1 MIKILLVE
9 DDKIIVASLS
19 EYLNSEGYL
28 VRSVSGQTAAMKLLA
43 EEKADLVL
51 LDVSLAEGN
60 GFAACRAIKAEFDIP
75 VIFLTASGD
84 EFSTV
89 TGFDLGADDYIPK
102 PFRPRELISRIRN
115 VLRLTGSMGK
125 TVKLGD
131 VVVDTE
137 KGTAVKNSRD
147 LFLSALEYGAVYDAA
162 YKDYEDIRDSDR
174 VSSAAYAQVLGYA
187 KIDSANERKPYLYV
201 LGGDVASG
209 YYKTMPVHLI
219 LGTLPKDSTE
229 IILPEHLTSNGKVN
243 YKLGDTVTLD
253 VGDRTLD
260 GRRLGQDTPVYTY
273 DSETQVEIM
282 SGERLENTEPRT
294 YTVVGIYERP
304 TFEDYS
310 APGYTALTAAD
321 TKSAD
326 QSLIHCYFKMHKPA
340 GVYDFMKE
348 MGYTQEH
355 RYAYNTKVLLYS
367 GTAPFDSFL
376 TAFYSLAAIIIALI
390 VFGSVSLIYNAFS
403 ISVSERTRQFGLLSS
418 VGATRKQLRRMVL
431 FEALAV
437 SIVGIPLGILV
448 GIGGIGITL
457 LLIGDKFFSIVRVD
471 IPMRLCVSWQAV
483 VIAAVIALVTV
494 LISAWIPSK
503 RATGVSAVEA
513 IRQSMDIKVSGRPV
527 RTSKLAYKLFGLPG
541 VLAGKH
547 YKRNR
552 KKYRTTVVSLFMS
565 IVLFV
570 SAAAFTD
577 YMMESAEG
585 GLASDQ
591 FDLIYAAES
600 DASAAMTPD
609 ELLELLFS
617 EPNVTGGTYTKKQ
630 FLQGDISREYVTAM
644 YADRFADFGME
655 REDAAPKD
663 FSISGYLYFVADAE
677 FNRLLEKYNL
687 KEADYYDRDKPLGI
701 ALDRN
706 IELDR
711 RLEKYVTL
719 DSLQGDGCVIEGL
732 YYVEI
737 DGYYRKDSRIDEN
750 GNKVVLYQN
759 RDNENDIIELPYEE
773 SFAKYTLRSEKT
785 IEEAPFFVSRST
797 PVAINM
803 IYPYSML
810 ESVVPEAAL
819 NQFRNT
825 EYFLTSSDHAAS
837 FENLATMLT
846 ENGLSSRQLFDYA
859 ANAETNRNVV
869 TIIRV
874 FAYGFIVLISLIAA
888 ANVFNTISTNISLRR
903 REFAMLKSVGM
914 TQKGFRRMMNYECLL
929 YGSKALLLGLPVSC
943 GITYLIYRAVTT
955 AYETSFHLPWAA
967 IGIAVLSVF
976 LVVFATMMY
985 SMSKV
990 KKDNPIDALK
1000 NENL

>member
-1 MIKILLVE
+1 MNVFNKVTLESLKKNRTRTIVT
-9 DDKIIVASLS
+9 IIGIMLS
-19 EYLNSEGYL
+19 
-28 VRSVSGQTAAMKLLA
+28 AAMICA
-43 EEKADLVL
+43 STTLV
-51 LDVSLAEGN
+51 S
-60 GFAACRAIKAEFDIP
+60 
-75 VIFLTASGD
+75 SM
-84 EFSTV
+84 
-89 TGFDLGADDYIPK
+89 
-102 PFRPRELISRIRN
+102 RN
-115 VLRLTGSMGK
+115 FVLRCAIHID
-125 TVKLGD
+125 GD
-131 VVVDTE
+131 W
-137 KGTAVKNSRD
+137 
-147 LFLSALEYGAVYDAA
+147 YGAVYDAA

-209 YYKTMPVHLI
+209 YFKTMPVHLI

-273 DSETQVEIM
+273 DSETQVDVM
-282 SGERLENTEPRT
+282 SGERLKNTEPRT

-326 QSLIHCYFKMHKPA
+326 QAPIHCYFKLHKPA

-348 MGYTQEH
+348 MGYTQEY

-418 VGATRKQLRRMVL
+418 VGATRKQLLRMVL

-457 LLIGDKFFSIVRVD
+457 LLIGDKFFSIVRVA

-503 RATGVSAVEA
+503 RATRVSAVEA

-609 ELLELLFS
+609 ALLELLFS

-644 YADRFADFGME
+644 FADRFSSFGTE
-655 REDAAPKD
+655 SEDAAPKELG
-663 FSISGYLYFVADAE
+663 ISGYLYFVADAE

-719 DSLQGDGCVIEGL
+719 DTLQGDGCVIEGL

-737 DGYYRKDSRIDEN
+737 DGYYRKDNRIDEN

-810 ESVVPEAAL
+810 ESVIPEAAL

-825 EYFLTSSDHAAS
+825 EYFLTSSNHTAS
-837 FENLATMLT
+837 FENLAPVLT

-874 FAYGFIVLISLIAA
+874 FAYGFIVLISLIAV

-914 TQKGFRRMMNYECLL
+914 TQKGFRRMMNCECLL

>member
-1 MIKILLVE
+1 MNVFNKVTLESLKKNRTRTIVT
-9 DDKIIVASLS
+9 IIGIMLS
-19 EYLNSEGYL
+19 
-28 VRSVSGQTAAMKLLA
+28 AAMICA
-43 EEKADLVL
+43 STTFVSSMQNFVL
-51 LDVSLAEGN
+51 RCEIYS
-60 GFAACRAIKAEFDIP
+60 
-75 VIFLTASGD
+75 SGD
-84 EFSTV
+84 WH
-89 TGFDLGADDYIPK
+89 
-102 PFRPRELISRIRN
+102 
-115 VLRLTGSMGK
+115 
-125 TVKLGD
+125 
-131 VVVDTE
+131 
-137 KGTAVKNSRD
+137 
-147 LFLSALEYGAVYDAA
+147 GAVYDAA

-209 YYKTMPVHLI
+209 YFKTMPVHLI

-273 DSETQVEIM
+273 DSETQVDVM
-282 SGERLENTEPRT
+282 SGERLKNTEPRT

-326 QSLIHCYFKMHKPA
+326 QAPIHCYFKLHKPA

-348 MGYTQEH
+348 MGYTQEY

-503 RATGVSAVEA
+503 RATRVSAVEA

-600 DASAAMTPD
+600 DASSAMTPD
-609 ELLELLFS
+609 ELLDLLFS
-617 EPNVTGGTYTKKQ
+617 DQNVTGGTYTKKQ

-644 YADRFADFGME
+644 YAGRFADFGME
-655 REDAAPKD
+655 REDAAPKEL
-663 FSISGYLYFVADAE
+663 SISGYLYFVADAE

-719 DSLQGDGCVIEGL
+719 DTLKGDGCVIEGL

-825 EYFLTSSDHAAS
+825 EYFLTSSNHAAS
-837 FENLATMLT
+837 FENLATVLT

-985 SMSKV
+985 AMSKV

>member
-1 MIKILLVE
+1 MNVFSKVTLESLKKNRTRTVVT
-9 DDKIIVASLS
+9 IIGIMLS
-19 EYLNSEGYL
+19 
-28 VRSVSGQTAAMKLLA
+28 AAMICA
-43 EEKADLVL
+43 STTFVSSMQNFVL
-51 LDVSLAEGN
+51 RCEIYS
-60 GFAACRAIKAEFDIP
+60 
-75 VIFLTASGD
+75 SGD
-84 EFSTV
+84 WH
-89 TGFDLGADDYIPK
+89 
-102 PFRPRELISRIRN
+102 
-115 VLRLTGSMGK
+115 
-125 TVKLGD
+125 
-131 VVVDTE
+131 
-137 KGTAVKNSRD
+137 
-147 LFLSALEYGAVYDAA
+147 GAVYDAA
-162 YKDYEDIRDSDR
+162 YKDYEDIRDSGK
-174 VSSAAYAQVLGYA
+174 VSSAVYAQVLGYA

-201 LGGDVASG
+201 LGGDAASG
-209 YYKTMPVHLI
+209 YFETMPVHLL

-243 YKLGDTVTLD
+243 YTLGDTVTLE

-260 GRRLGQDTPVYTY
+260 GKRLGQGTPVYTY
-273 DSETQVEIM
+273 DSETHTEVM

-326 QSLIHCYFKMHKPA
+326 QAPIHCYFKLHKPA

-348 MGYTQEH
+348 MGYTQEY

-471 IPMRLCVSWQAV
+471 IPMRLCVLWQAV

-503 RATGVSAVEA
+503 RATRVSAVEA

-600 DASAAMTPD
+600 DATAAMTPD
-609 ELLELLFS
+609 ALLELFFS
-617 EPNVTGGTYTKKQ
+617 EQNVTGGTYTKKQ

-644 YADRFADFGME
+644 FADRFADFGME
-655 REDAAPKD
+655 REDAAPKELG
-663 FSISGYLYFVADAE
+663 ISGYLYFVADAE

-687 KEADYYDRDKPLGI
+687 KEADYYDRDNPLGI

-706 IELDR
+706 IGFDR
-711 RLEKYVTL
+711 RLEKYVTMDTL
-719 DSLQGDGCVIEGL
+719 KGDGCVIEGL

-759 RDNENDIIELPYEE
+759 RDNESDIIERPYEE

-810 ESVVPEAAL
+810 ESVAPEAAL

-837 FENLATMLT
+837 FENLATVLT

-859 ANAETNRNVV
+859 ANAETNRNVI

-914 TQKGFRRMMNYECLL
+914 PQKGFRRMMNYECLL

-985 SMSKV
+985 AMRKV

>member
-1 MIKILLVE
+1 MNVFNKVTLESLKKNRTRTVVT
-9 DDKIIVASLS
+9 IIGIMLS
-19 EYLNSEGYL
+19 
-28 VRSVSGQTAAMKLLA
+28 AAMICA
-43 EEKADLVL
+43 STTFVSSMQNFVL
-51 LDVSLAEGN
+51 RCEIYS
-60 GFAACRAIKAEFDIP
+60 
-75 VIFLTASGD
+75 SGD
-84 EFSTV
+84 WH
-89 TGFDLGADDYIPK
+89 
-102 PFRPRELISRIRN
+102 
-115 VLRLTGSMGK
+115 
-125 TVKLGD
+125 
-131 VVVDTE
+131 
-137 KGTAVKNSRD
+137 
-147 LFLSALEYGAVYDAA
+147 GAVYDAA
-162 YKDYEDIRDSDR
+162 YKDYEDIRDSGK

-187 KIDSANERKPYLYV
+187 KIGSANEYKPYLYV
-201 LGGDVASG
+201 LGGDAASG
-209 YYKTMPVHLI
+209 YFETMPVHLL

-243 YKLGDTVTLD
+243 YTLGDTVTLE

-260 GRRLGQDTPVYTY
+260 GKRLGQDTPVYTY
-273 DSETQVEIM
+273 DSETHTEVM

-304 TFEDYS
+304 AFEDYA

-321 TKSAD
+321 PRSAD
-326 QSLIHCYFKMHKPA
+326 QSPIHCYFKLHKPA

-348 MGYTQEH
+348 MGYTQEY

-367 GTAPFDSFL
+367 GTARFDSFL

-403 ISVSERTRQFGLLSS
+403 ISVSERTKQFGLLSS

-437 SIVGIPLGILV
+437 SAVGIPLGILV

-457 LLIGDKFFSIVRVD
+457 LLIGDKFSSIVRAD

-503 RATGVSAVEA
+503 RATRVSAVEA

-600 DASAAMTPD
+600 DASSAMTPD
-609 ELLELLFS
+609 ALLELLFS
-617 EPNVTGGTYTKKQ
+617 EQNVTGGTYTKKQ

-655 REDAAPKD
+655 REDAAPKNL
-663 FSISGYLYFVADAE
+663 SISGYLYFVADAE

-687 KEADYYDRDKPLGI
+687 KEADYYDREKPLGL

-719 DSLQGDGCVIEGL
+719 DTLKGDGCVIEGL

-737 DGYYRKDSRIDEN
+737 DGYYRIDSRIDEN

-810 ESVVPEAAL
+810 ESVVPDAAL

-825 EYFLTSSDHAAS
+825 EYFLTSSNHTAS
-837 FENLATMLT
+837 FENLAPVLT

-859 ANAETNRNVV
+859 ANAETNRNVI

>member
-1 MIKILLVE
+1 MNVFSKVTLESLKKNRTRTVVT
-9 DDKIIVASLS
+9 IIGIMLS
-19 EYLNSEGYL
+19 
-28 VRSVSGQTAAMKLLA
+28 AAMICA
-43 EEKADLVL
+43 STTFVSSMQNFVL
-51 LDVSLAEGN
+51 RCEIYS
-60 GFAACRAIKAEFDIP
+60 
-75 VIFLTASGD
+75 SGD
-84 EFSTV
+84 WH
-89 TGFDLGADDYIPK
+89 
-102 PFRPRELISRIRN
+102 
-115 VLRLTGSMGK
+115 
-125 TVKLGD
+125 
-131 VVVDTE
+131 
-137 KGTAVKNSRD
+137 
-147 LFLSALEYGAVYDAA
+147 GAVYDAA

-187 KIDSANERKPYLYV
+187 KIDSANERKPYLYI
-201 LGGDVASG
+201 LGGDAASG
-209 YYKTMPVHLI
+209 YFETMPVHLL
-219 LGTLPKDSTE
+219 LGTLPKDPTE

-243 YKLGDTVTLD
+243 YTLGDTVTLD

-260 GRRLGQDTPVYTY
+260 GRRLGQNTPVYTY
-273 DSETQVEIM
+273 DSETQTEVM

-304 TFEDYS
+304 AFEDYA

-321 TKSAD
+321 PKSAD
-326 QSLIHCYFKMHKPA
+326 QSPIHCYFKLHKPA

-348 MGYTQEH
+348 MGYMQEYG
-355 RYAYNTKVLLYS
+355 YAYNTKVLLYS
-367 GTAPFDSFL
+367 GAARFDSFL

-418 VGATRKQLRRMVL
+418 VGATKKQLRRMVL

-437 SIVGIPLGILV
+437 SAVGIPLGILV

-457 LLIGDKFFSIVRVD
+457 LLIGDKFSSIVRAD
-471 IPMRLCVSWQAV
+471 TPMRICVSWQAV
-483 VIAAVIALVTV
+483 VIAAAIALITV
-494 LISAWIPSK
+494 LISAWIPSM

-541 VLAGKH
+541 ILAGKH

-609 ELLELLFS
+609 ALLELLFS
-617 EPNVTGGTYTKKQ
+617 DQNVTGGTYTKKQ

-663 FSISGYLYFVADAE
+663 LSISGYLYFVADAE
-677 FNRLLEKYNL
+677 FNKLLEKYNL
-687 KEADYYDRDKPLGI
+687 KEADYYDRDKPLGL

-719 DSLQGDGCVIEGL
+719 DTLKGDGCVIEGL

-825 EYFLTSSDHAAS
+825 EYFLTSSDHTAS
-837 FENLATMLT
+837 FENLATVLT

-929 YGSKALLLGLPVSC
+929 HGSKALLLGLPVSC

-967 IGIAVLSVF
+967 VGIAVMSVF

-985 SMSKV
+985 SMRKV

>member
-1 MIKILLVE
+1 MNIFNRITL
-9 DDKIIVASLS
+9 ASLKK
-19 EYLNSEGYL
+19 NRT
-28 VRSVSGQTAAMKLLA
+28 RSIVTIIGIMLSAAMICA
-43 EEKADLVL
+43 SATFVSSMQNFVL
-51 LDVSLAEGN
+51 RYEIHN
-60 GFAACRAIKAEFDIP
+60 
-75 VIFLTASGD
+75 SGD
-84 EFSTV
+84 W
-89 TGFDLGADDYIPK
+89 
-102 PFRPRELISRIRN
+102 
-115 VLRLTGSMGK
+115 
-125 TVKLGD
+125 
-131 VVVDTE
+131 
-137 KGTAVKNSRD
+137 
-147 LFLSALEYGAVYDAA
+147 YGAVYDAA
-162 YKDYEDIRDSDR
+162 YKDYENIRDSGR
-174 VSSAAYAQVLGYA
+174 VSSASYAQVLGYA

-201 LGGDVASG
+201 LGGDAASG
-209 YYKTMPVHLI
+209 YFETMPVHLL
-219 LGTLPKDSTE
+219 LGTLPKDPTE

-243 YKLGDTVTLD
+243 YTLGDTVTLD

-260 GRRLGQDTPVYTY
+260 GKRLGQDTPVYTY
-273 DSETQVEIM
+273 DSKTHTEVM
-282 SGERLENTEPRT
+282 SSERLENTEPRT

-304 TFEDYS
+304 AFEDYA

-321 TKSAD
+321 TKSAE
-326 QSLIHCYFKMHKPA
+326 QSPIHCYFKLHKPA

-348 MGYTQEH
+348 MGYTQEY

-403 ISVSERTRQFGLLSS
+403 ISVSERTKQFGLLTS
-418 VGATRKQLRRMVL
+418 VGATAKQLRKMVL

-437 SIVGIPLGILV
+437 SAVGIPLGILV

-457 LLIGDKFFSIVRVD
+457 LLIGDKFSSIIRAD

-494 LISAWIPSK
+494 LVSAWIPSK
-503 RATGVSAVEA
+503 RATRVSAVEA
-513 IRQSMDIKVSGRPV
+513 IRQHMDIKSDGKSGKTPE
-527 RTSKLAYKLFGLPG
+527 LAYKLFGLPG
-541 VLAGKH
+541 VIAGKY
-547 YKRNR
+547 YKRSR
-552 KKYRTTVVSLFMS
+552 KKYRATVVSLFMS

-577 YMMESAEG
+577 YLTESAAG
-585 GLASDQ
+585 GLAVDS
-591 FDLIYAAES
+591 FDLVYGTDTDGS
-600 DASAAMTPD
+600 DAMTPD
-609 ELLELLFS
+609 ALLELLFS
-617 EPNVTGGTYTKKQ
+617 EQNVTGGTYTKKQ
-630 FLQGDISREYVTAM
+630 FFQGDISREYVTAM
-644 YADRFADFGME
+644 YADRFADFGAE
-655 REDAAPKD
+655 REDRAPKGLG
-663 FSISGYLYFVADAE
+663 ISGYLYFVADAE
-677 FNRLLEKYNL
+677 FNRLLEKYDL

-701 ALDRN
+701 ALDN
-706 IELDR
+706 NMEFDR
-711 RLEKYVTL
+711 LLEKYVTL
-719 DSLQGDGCVIEGL
+719 DTLRGDRCVIEGL

-759 RDNENDIIELPYEE
+759 RDNKNDIIELPYEE

-810 ESVVPEAAL
+810 ERVVPEAAL

-825 EYFLTSSDHAAS
+825 EYFLTSSNHTAS
-837 FENLATMLT
+837 FENLATVLT

-869 TIIRV
+869 TIVRV

-888 ANVFNTISTNISLRR
+888 ANVFNTISTNIGLRR

-914 TQKGFRRMMNYECLL
+914 TQKGIHRMMHCECLL
-929 YGSKALLLGLPVSC
+929 YGSKSLLLGLPVSC
-943 GITYLIYRAVTT
+943 GITYLIYRAVGKVYQTD
-955 AYETSFHLPWAA
+955 FRLPWTA
-967 IGIAVLSVF
+967 IGIAALSVF

-985 SMSKV
+985 AMQKV
-990 KKDNPIDALK
+990 KTDNPIDALK

>member
-1 MIKILLVE
+1 MNVFNKVTLESLKKNRTRTIVT
-9 DDKIIVASLS
+9 IIGIMLS
-19 EYLNSEGYL
+19 
-28 VRSVSGQTAAMKLLA
+28 AAMICA
-43 EEKADLVL
+43 STTLV
-51 LDVSLAEGN
+51 SSMQN
-60 GFAACRAIKAEFDIP
+60 F
-75 VIFLTASGD
+75 
-84 EFSTV
+84 
-89 TGFDLGADDYIPK
+89 
-102 PFRPRELISRIRN
+102 
-115 VLRLTGSMGK
+115 VLRCAIHID
-125 TVKLGD
+125 GD
-131 VVVDTE
+131 W
-137 KGTAVKNSRD
+137 
-147 LFLSALEYGAVYDAA
+147 YGAVYDAA

-209 YYKTMPVHLI
+209 YFKTMPVHLI

-326 QSLIHCYFKMHKPA
+326 QSLIHCYFKLHKPA

-348 MGYTQEH
+348 MGYTQEY

-503 RATGVSAVEA
+503 RATRISAVEA

-570 SAAAFTD
+570 SATAFTD
-577 YMMESAEG
+577 YMTESAEG

-600 DASAAMTPD
+600 DASSAMRPD
-609 ELLELLFS
+609 ALLELLFS
-617 EPNVTGGTYTKKQ
+617 EQNVTGGTYTKKQ

-644 YADRFADFGME
+644 FADRFADFGME
-655 REDAAPKD
+655 SEDRAPKD

-719 DSLQGDGCVIEGL
+719 DTLKGDGCVIEGL

-825 EYFLTSSDHAAS
+825 EYFLTSSNHTAS
-837 FENLATMLT
+837 FENLAPVLT

-859 ANAETNRNVV
+859 ANAETDRNVV

-985 SMSKV
+985 AMRKV

>member
-1 MIKILLVE
+1 M
-9 DDKIIVASLS
+9 
-19 EYLNSEGYL
+19 
-28 VRSVSGQTAAMKLLA
+28 
-43 EEKADLVL
+43 
-51 LDVSLAEGN
+51 
-60 GFAACRAIKAEFDIP
+60 
-75 VIFLTASGD
+75 
-84 EFSTV
+84 
-89 TGFDLGADDYIPK
+89 
-102 PFRPRELISRIRN
+102 
-115 VLRLTGSMGK
+115 
-125 TVKLGD
+125 
-131 VVVDTE
+131 
-137 KGTAVKNSRD
+137 
-147 LFLSALEYGAVYDAA
+147 
-162 YKDYEDIRDSDR
+162 
-174 VSSAAYAQVLGYA
+174 
-187 KIDSANERKPYLYV
+187 
-201 LGGDVASG
+201 
-209 YYKTMPVHLI
+209 
-219 LGTLPKDSTE
+219 
-229 IILPEHLTSNGKVN
+229 N

-321 TKSAD
+321 PKSAD
-326 QSLIHCYFKMHKPA
+326 QSSIHCYFKLHKPA

-348 MGYTQEH
+348 MGYTQEY

-418 VGATRKQLRRMVL
+418 VGATKKQLRKMVL

-437 SIVGIPLGILV
+437 SAVGIPLGILV

-552 KKYRTTVVSLFMS
+552 KKYRPTVVSLFMS

-600 DASAAMTPD
+600 DASSAMTPD
-609 ELLELLFS
+609 ALLELLFS
-617 EPNVTGGTYTKKQ
+617 EQNVTGGTYTKKQ

-644 YADRFADFGME
+644 FADRFSNFGME
-655 REDAAPKD
+655 REDAAPKEL
-663 FSISGYLYFVADAE
+663 SISGYLYFVADAE

-687 KEADYYDRDKPLGI
+687 KEADYYDREKPLGL
-701 ALDRN
+701 ALDLN

-719 DSLQGDGCVIEGL
+719 DTLKGDGCVIEGL

-825 EYFLTSSDHAAS
+825 EYFLTSSNHTAS
-837 FENLATMLT
+837 FENLATVLT

-914 TQKGFRRMMNYECLL
+914 TQKGFHRMMNYECLL

-943 GITYLIYRAVTT
+943 GITYLMYRSVNQ
-955 AYETSFHLPWAA
+955 AYETAFRLPWTAV
-967 IGIAVLSVF
+967 GIAVMSVF

>member
-1 MIKILLVE
+1 MNVFSKVTLESLKKNRTRTVVT
-9 DDKIIVASLS
+9 IIGTMLS
-19 EYLNSEGYL
+19 
-28 VRSVSGQTAAMKLLA
+28 AAMICA
-43 EEKADLVL
+43 STTLVSSMQNFVL
-51 LDVSLAEGN
+51 RCEIYS
-60 GFAACRAIKAEFDIP
+60 
-75 VIFLTASGD
+75 SGD
-84 EFSTV
+84 WH
-89 TGFDLGADDYIPK
+89 
-102 PFRPRELISRIRN
+102 
-115 VLRLTGSMGK
+115 
-125 TVKLGD
+125 
-131 VVVDTE
+131 
-137 KGTAVKNSRD
+137 
-147 LFLSALEYGAVYDAA
+147 GAVYDAA

-187 KIDSANERKPYLYV
+187 KIDSANERKPYLYI
-201 LGGDVASG
+201 LGGDAASG
-209 YYKTMPVHLI
+209 YFETMPVHLL
-219 LGTLPKDSTE
+219 LGTLPKDPTE

-243 YKLGDTVTLD
+243 YTLGDTVTLD

-260 GRRLGQDTPVYTY
+260 GRRLGQDTPIYAY
-273 DSETQVEIM
+273 DSETHTEVV

-304 TFEDYS
+304 AFEDYA
-310 APGYTALTAAD
+310 APGYTALTAAN
-321 TKSAD
+321 TKSAE
-326 QSLIHCYFKMHKPA
+326 QSPIHCYFKLHKPA

-348 MGYTQEH
+348 MGYTQEY

-367 GTAPFDSFL
+367 GAARFDSFL

-431 FEALAV
+431 FEALTV
-437 SIVGIPLGILV
+437 SAVGIPLGILV

-457 LLIGDKFFSIVRVD
+457 LLIGDKFSSLVRAD
-471 IPMRLCVSWQAV
+471 IPMRICVSWQAV

-513 IRQSMDIKVSGRPV
+513 IRRSMDIKASGRPV

-600 DASAAMTPD
+600 DASSAMTPD
-609 ELLELLFS
+609 ALLELLFS
-617 EPNVTGGTYTKKQ
+617 EQNVTGGTYTKKQ

-644 YADRFADFGME
+644 FADRFSNFGME
-655 REDAAPKD
+655 REDAAPKEL
-663 FSISGYLYFVADAE
+663 SISGYLYFVADAE

-706 IELDR
+706 IEFDR
-711 RLEKYVTL
+711 RLEKFVTL
-719 DSLQGDGCVIEGL
+719 DTLKGDGCAIEGL

-825 EYFLTSSDHAAS
+825 EYFLTSSNHTAS
-837 FENLATMLT
+837 FENLATVLT

-859 ANAETNRNVV
+859 ANVETNRNVV

-929 YGSKALLLGLPVSC
+929 YGSKALLLGLPISC

>member
-1 MIKILLVE
+1 MNVFNKVTLASLKKNRTRTVVTIIGIMLSAAMICASTTF
-9 DDKIIVASLS
+9 VASMQ
-19 EYLNSEGYL
+19 N
-28 VRSVSGQTAAMKLLA
+28 
-43 EEKADLVL
+43 
-51 LDVSLAEGN
+51 
-60 GFAACRAIKAEFDIP
+60 F
-75 VIFLTASGD
+75 
-84 EFSTV
+84 
-89 TGFDLGADDYIPK
+89 
-102 PFRPRELISRIRN
+102 
-115 VLRLTGSMGK
+115 VLRYTVYKTG
-125 TVKLGD
+125 D
-131 VVVDTE
+131 WH
-137 KGTAVKNSRD
+137 
-147 LFLSALEYGAVYDAA
+147 GAVYDAA
-162 YKDYEDIRDSDR
+162 YKDYEDIGGSGK
-174 VSSAAYAQVLGYA
+174 VASATYAQVLGYA
-187 KIDSANERKPYLYV
+187 RINSANERKPYLYV
-201 LGGDVASG
+201 LGGDAASG
-209 YYKTMPVHLI
+209 YFETMPVHLTA
-219 LGTLPKDSTE
+219 GELPKNSSE
-229 IILPEHLTSNGKVN
+229 IILPEHLATNGKVS
-243 YKLGDTVTLD
+243 YKIGDTVTFE
-253 VGDRTLD
+253 VGDRILD
-260 GRRLGQDTPVYTY
+260 GKRLGQINPFFTY
-273 DSETQVEIM
+273 DSEIQVEVKND
-282 SGERLENTEPRT
+282 EKLENTVART

-304 TFEDYS
+304 AFENTD
-310 APGYTALTAAD
+310 APGYTALTVAD
-321 TKSAD
+321 RGAD
-326 QSLIHCYFKMHKPA
+326 GQSPIDCHFKMKKPSA
-340 GVYDFMKE
+340 VYDFMKE
-348 MGYTQEH
+348 TGYTYAY
-355 RYAYNTKVLLYS
+355 RYAYNTDVLLYS
-367 GTAPFDSFL
+367 GVSRIDSVTATL
-376 TAFYSLAAIIIALI
+376 YSLAAIVIGLI
-390 VFGSVSLIYNAFS
+390 VFASVSLIYNAFS
-403 ISVSERTRQFGLLSS
+403 ISVSERTKQFGLLSS
-418 VGATRKQLRRMVL
+418 VGATKKQLRRMVT

-437 SIVGIPLGILV
+437 SAIGIPLGILV

-457 LLIGDKFFSIVRVD
+457 LLLGDKFSSIVGKAH
-471 IPMRLCVSWQAV
+471 IPLRLCVSWESV
-483 VIAAVIALVTV
+483 VIAAVIALITV

-503 RATGVSAVEA
+503 RATRVSAVEA
-513 IRQSMDIKVSGRPV
+513 IRQSMDVKADNKPT

-600 DASAAMTPD
+600 DASSAMTPD
-609 ELLELLFS
+609 ALLELLFS
-617 EPNVTGGTYTKKQ
+617 EQNVTGGTYTKKQ

-644 YADRFADFGME
+644 FADRFADFGME
-655 REDAAPKD
+655 SEDAAPKD
-663 FSISGYLYFVADAE
+663 LSISGYLYFVADAE
-677 FNRLLEKYNL
+677 FNRLLEKYDL
-687 KEADYYDRDKPLGI
+687 KETDYYNRDKPLGI

-706 IELDR
+706 IEFDR
-711 RLEKYVTL
+711 RLEKFVTL
-719 DSLQGDGCVIEGL
+719 DTLKGDGCVIEGL

-750 GNKVVLYQN
+750 DNKVVLYQN

-773 SFAKYTLRSEKT
+773 SLAKYTLRSEKT

-825 EYFLTSSDHAAS
+825 EYFLTSSNHTAS
-837 FENLATMLT
+837 FENLATVLT

-888 ANVFNTISTNISLRR
+888 VNVFNTISTNISLRR

>member
-1 MIKILLVE
+1 MTVFSKVTLESLKKNRTRTIVT
-9 DDKIIVASLS
+9 IIGIMLS
-19 EYLNSEGYL
+19 
-28 VRSVSGQTAAMKLLA
+28 AAMICA
-43 EEKADLVL
+43 STTFVSSMQNFVL
-51 LDVSLAEGN
+51 RCEIYS
-60 GFAACRAIKAEFDIP
+60 
-75 VIFLTASGD
+75 SGD
-84 EFSTV
+84 WH
-89 TGFDLGADDYIPK
+89 
-102 PFRPRELISRIRN
+102 
-115 VLRLTGSMGK
+115 
-125 TVKLGD
+125 
-131 VVVDTE
+131 
-137 KGTAVKNSRD
+137 
-147 LFLSALEYGAVYDAA
+147 GAVYDAA

-209 YYKTMPVHLI
+209 YFKTMPVHLI

-253 VGDRTLD
+253 MGDRTLD
-260 GRRLGQDTPVYTY
+260 GRKLRQDTPVYTY
-273 DSETQVEIM
+273 DSETQVEVM

-304 TFEDYS
+304 AFEDYS

-321 TKSAD
+321 PKSAE
-326 QSLIHCYFKMHKPA
+326 QSPIHCYFKLHKPA

-348 MGYTQEH
+348 MGYTQEY

-503 RATGVSAVEA
+503 RATRVSAVEA
-513 IRQSMDIKVSGRPV
+513 IRQSMDIKVSDRPV

-600 DASAAMTPD
+600 DASSAMTPD
-609 ELLELLFS
+609 ALLELLFS
-617 EPNVTGGTYTKKQ
+617 EQNVTGGTYTKKQ

-644 YADRFADFGME
+644 FADRFSNFGME
-655 REDAAPKD
+655 SEDRAPKELG
-663 FSISGYLYFVADAE
+663 ISGYLYFVADAE

-687 KEADYYDRDKPLGI
+687 KEADYYDRDNPLGI

-706 IELDR
+706 IEFDR

-719 DSLQGDGCVIEGL
+719 DTLKGDGCMIEGL

-759 RDNENDIIELPYEE
+759 RDNESDIIELPYGE

-785 IEEAPFFVSRST
+785 IDEAPFFVSRST

-810 ESVVPEAAL
+810 ESVIPEAAL

-825 EYFLTSSDHAAS
+825 EYFLTSSNHTAS
-837 FENLATMLT
+837 FENLAPVLT

-985 SMSKV
+985 AMRKV

>member
-1 MIKILLVE
+1 MNVFNKVTLESLEKNRTRTIVT
-9 DDKIIVASLS
+9 IIGIMLS
-19 EYLNSEGYL
+19 
-28 VRSVSGQTAAMKLLA
+28 AAMICA
-43 EEKADLVL
+43 STTLV
-51 LDVSLAEGN
+51 S
-60 GFAACRAIKAEFDIP
+60 
-75 VIFLTASGD
+75 SM
-84 EFSTV
+84 
-89 TGFDLGADDYIPK
+89 
-102 PFRPRELISRIRN
+102 RN
-115 VLRLTGSMGK
+115 FVLRCAIHID
-125 TVKLGD
+125 GD
-131 VVVDTE
+131 W
-137 KGTAVKNSRD
+137 
-147 LFLSALEYGAVYDAA
+147 YGAVYDAA

-209 YYKTMPVHLI
+209 YFKTMPVHLI

-326 QSLIHCYFKMHKPA
+326 QAPIHCYFKLHKPA

-348 MGYTQEH
+348 MGYTQEY

-431 FEALAV
+431 FEVLAV

-457 LLIGDKFFSIVRVD
+457 LLIGDKFFSIVRVA

-503 RATGVSAVEA
+503 RATRVSAVEA

-609 ELLELLFS
+609 ALLELLFS

-644 YADRFADFGME
+644 FADRFSSFGTE
-655 REDAAPKD
+655 SEDAAPKELG
-663 FSISGYLYFVADAE
+663 ISGYLYFVADAE

-719 DSLQGDGCVIEGL
+719 DTLQGDGCVIEGL

-810 ESVVPEAAL
+810 ESVIPEAAL

-825 EYFLTSSDHAAS
+825 EYFLTSSNHTAS
-837 FENLATMLT
+837 FENLATVLT

-874 FAYGFIVLISLIAA
+874 FAYGFIVLISLIAV

>member
-1 MIKILLVE
+1 MNVFNKVTLESLKKNRTRTIVT
-9 DDKIIVASLS
+9 IIGIMLS
-19 EYLNSEGYL
+19 
-28 VRSVSGQTAAMKLLA
+28 AAMICA
-43 EEKADLVL
+43 STTLV
-51 LDVSLAEGN
+51 SSMQN
-60 GFAACRAIKAEFDIP
+60 F
-75 VIFLTASGD
+75 
-84 EFSTV
+84 
-89 TGFDLGADDYIPK
+89 
-102 PFRPRELISRIRN
+102 
-115 VLRLTGSMGK
+115 VLRCAIHID
-125 TVKLGD
+125 GD
-131 VVVDTE
+131 W
-137 KGTAVKNSRD
+137 
-147 LFLSALEYGAVYDAA
+147 YGAVYDAA

-209 YYKTMPVHLI
+209 YFKTMPVHLI

-326 QSLIHCYFKMHKPA
+326 QSPIHCYFKLHKPA
-340 GVYDFMKE
+340 GVYDFMRE
-348 MGYTQEH
+348 MGYTQEY

-503 RATGVSAVEA
+503 RATRVSAVEA

-609 ELLELLFS
+609 ALLELLFS
-617 EPNVTGGTYTKKQ
+617 EQNVTGGTYTKKQ

-644 YADRFADFGME
+644 FADRFSNLGME
-655 REDAAPKD
+655 REDAAPKELG
-663 FSISGYLYFVADAE
+663 ISGYLYFVADAE

-719 DSLQGDGCVIEGL
+719 DTLKGDGCVIEGL

-810 ESVVPEAAL
+810 ESVIPEAAL

-825 EYFLTSSDHAAS
+825 EYFLTSSNHTAS
-837 FENLATMLT
+837 FENLAPVLT

-859 ANAETNRNVV
+859 ANAETDRNVV

-967 IGIAVLSVF
+967 IGIAVLIVF

-985 SMSKV
+985 AMRKV

>member
-1 MIKILLVE
+1 MNVFNKVTLESLKKNRTRTVVT
-9 DDKIIVASLS
+9 IIGIMLS
-19 EYLNSEGYL
+19 
-28 VRSVSGQTAAMKLLA
+28 AAMICA
-43 EEKADLVL
+43 STTFVSSMQNFVL
-51 LDVSLAEGN
+51 RCEIYS
-60 GFAACRAIKAEFDIP
+60 
-75 VIFLTASGD
+75 SGD
-84 EFSTV
+84 WH
-89 TGFDLGADDYIPK
+89 
-102 PFRPRELISRIRN
+102 
-115 VLRLTGSMGK
+115 
-125 TVKLGD
+125 
-131 VVVDTE
+131 
-137 KGTAVKNSRD
+137 
-147 LFLSALEYGAVYDAA
+147 GAVYDAA

-209 YYKTMPVHLI
+209 YFKTMPVHLI

-273 DSETQVEIM
+273 DSETQVDVM
-282 SGERLENTEPRT
+282 SGERLKNTEPRT

-326 QSLIHCYFKMHKPA
+326 QSPIHCYFKLHKPA

-348 MGYTQEH
+348 MGYTQEY

-503 RATGVSAVEA
+503 RATRVSAVEA

-600 DASAAMTPD
+600 DASFAMTPD
-609 ELLELLFS
+609 ALLELLFS
-617 EPNVTGGTYTKKQ
+617 DQNVTGGTYTKKQ

-644 YADRFADFGME
+644 FADRFSNFGME
-655 REDAAPKD
+655 SEDRAPKELG
-663 FSISGYLYFVADAE
+663 ISGYLYFVADAE

-719 DSLQGDGCVIEGL
+719 DTLKGDGCVIEGL

-825 EYFLTSSDHAAS
+825 EYFLTSSNHTAS
-837 FENLATMLT
+837 FENLATVLT

-914 TQKGFRRMMNYECLL
+914 TQEGFRRMMNCECLL

-985 SMSKV
+985 AMRKV

>member
-1 MIKILLVE
+1 M
-9 DDKIIVASLS
+9 
-19 EYLNSEGYL
+19 
-28 VRSVSGQTAAMKLLA
+28 
-43 EEKADLVL
+43 
-51 LDVSLAEGN
+51 
-60 GFAACRAIKAEFDIP
+60 
-75 VIFLTASGD
+75 
-84 EFSTV
+84 
-89 TGFDLGADDYIPK
+89 
-102 PFRPRELISRIRN
+102 
-115 VLRLTGSMGK
+115 
-125 TVKLGD
+125 
-131 VVVDTE
+131 
-137 KGTAVKNSRD
+137 
-147 LFLSALEYGAVYDAA
+147 
-162 YKDYEDIRDSDR
+162 
-174 VSSAAYAQVLGYA
+174 
-187 KIDSANERKPYLYV
+187 
-201 LGGDVASG
+201 ASG
-209 YYKTMPVHLI
+209 YFKTMPVHLI

-260 GRRLGQDTPVYTY
+260 GRRLGQDTPVYAY

-326 QSLIHCYFKMHKPA
+326 QAPIHCYFKLHKPA

-348 MGYTQEH
+348 MGYTQEY

-457 LLIGDKFFSIVRVD
+457 LLIGDKFISIVRVD

-503 RATGVSAVEA
+503 RATRVSAVEA

-609 ELLELLFS
+609 ALLELLFS

-644 YADRFADFGME
+644 FAGRFADLGME

-663 FSISGYLYFVADAE
+663 LGISGYLYFVADTE

-687 KEADYYDRDKPLGI
+687 KEADYYDRDNPLGI

-706 IELDR
+706 IEFDR

-810 ESVVPEAAL
+810 ESVVPKAAL

-825 EYFLTSSDHAAS
+825 EYFLTSSDHTAS

-859 ANAETNRNVV
+859 ANAETNRNVI

-914 TQKGFRRMMNYECLL
+914 TQKGFRRMMNCECLL

-976 LVVFATMMY
+976 LVVFATMIYAMR
-985 SMSKV
+985 KA

>member
-1 MIKILLVE
+1 MNVFNKVTLESLKKNRTRTIVT
-9 DDKIIVASLS
+9 IIGIMLS
-19 EYLNSEGYL
+19 
-28 VRSVSGQTAAMKLLA
+28 AAMICA
-43 EEKADLVL
+43 STTFVSSMQNFVL
-51 LDVSLAEGN
+51 RCEIYS
-60 GFAACRAIKAEFDIP
+60 
-75 VIFLTASGD
+75 SGD
-84 EFSTV
+84 WH
-89 TGFDLGADDYIPK
+89 
-102 PFRPRELISRIRN
+102 
-115 VLRLTGSMGK
+115 
-125 TVKLGD
+125 
-131 VVVDTE
+131 
-137 KGTAVKNSRD
+137 
-147 LFLSALEYGAVYDAA
+147 GAVYDAA
-162 YKDYEDIRDSDR
+162 YKDYEDIRDSGK

-187 KIDSANERKPYLYV
+187 KIDSANEHKPYLYV

-209 YYKTMPVHLI
+209 YFETMPVHLI

-260 GRRLGQDTPVYTY
+260 GRRLGQNTPVYTY
-273 DSETQVEIM
+273 DSETQVEVM

-304 TFEDYS
+304 AFEDYS

-321 TKSAD
+321 PKSAE
-326 QSLIHCYFKMHKPA
+326 QSPIHCYFKLHKPA

-348 MGYTQEH
+348 MGYTQEY

-367 GTAPFDSFL
+367 GTARFDSFL

-418 VGATRKQLRRMVL
+418 VGATKKQLRRMVL

-503 RATGVSAVEA
+503 RATKVSAVEA

-600 DASAAMTPD
+600 DASSAMTPD
-609 ELLELLFS
+609 ALLELLFS
-617 EPNVTGGTYTKKQ
+617 EQNVTGGTYTKKQ
-630 FLQGDISREYVTAM
+630 FLQGDISREYITAM
-644 YADRFADFGME
+644 YADRFSNIGME
-655 REDAAPKD
+655 SEDRAPKELG
-663 FSISGYLYFVADAE
+663 ISGYLYFVADAE

-706 IELDR
+706 IGFDR

-719 DSLQGDGCVIEGL
+719 DTLQGDGCVIEGL

-759 RDNENDIIELPYEE
+759 RDNENDIIELPHEE

-825 EYFLTSSDHAAS
+825 EYFLTSSNHTAS

-859 ANAETNRNVV
+859 ANAETNRNVI

>member
-1 MIKILLVE
+1 MNVFNKVTLASLKQNRTRTVVTIIGIMLSAAMICASTTF
-9 DDKIIVASLS
+9 VASMQ
-19 EYLNSEGYL
+19 N
-28 VRSVSGQTAAMKLLA
+28 
-43 EEKADLVL
+43 
-51 LDVSLAEGN
+51 
-60 GFAACRAIKAEFDIP
+60 F
-75 VIFLTASGD
+75 
-84 EFSTV
+84 
-89 TGFDLGADDYIPK
+89 
-102 PFRPRELISRIRN
+102 
-115 VLRLTGSMGK
+115 VLRYTVYKTG
-125 TVKLGD
+125 D
-131 VVVDTE
+131 WH
-137 KGTAVKNSRD
+137 
-147 LFLSALEYGAVYDAA
+147 GAVYDAA
-162 YKDYEDIRDSDR
+162 YKDYEDIGGSGK
-174 VSSAAYAQVLGYA
+174 VASATYAQTLGYA
-187 KIDSANERKPYLYV
+187 RINSANERKPYLYV
-201 LGGDVASG
+201 LGGDAASG
-209 YYKTMPVHLI
+209 YFETMPVHLTA
-219 LGTLPKDSTE
+219 GELPKSSSE
-229 IILPEHLTSNGKVN
+229 IILPEHLATNGKVS
-243 YKLGDTVTLD
+243 YKIGDTVTFE
-253 VGDRTLD
+253 VGDRILD
-260 GRRLGQDTPVYTY
+260 GKRLGQINPFFTY
-273 DSETQVEIM
+273 DSEIQTEVKNDEK
-282 SGERLENTEPRT
+282 LENTVART
-294 YTVVGIYERP
+294 YTVVGMYERP
-304 TFEDYS
+304 GFENTD
-310 APGYTALTAAD
+310 APGYTALTVAD
-321 TKSAD
+321 RGAD
-326 QSLIHCYFKMHKPA
+326 GQSPIDCHFKMKKPSA
-340 GVYDFMKE
+340 VYDFMKE
-348 MGYTQEH
+348 TGYTDAY
-355 RYAYNTKVLLYS
+355 RYAYNTDVLLYS
-367 GTAPFDSFL
+367 GVSRFDSV
-376 TAFYSLAAIIIALI
+376 TATLYSLAAIVIGLI
-390 VFGSVSLIYNAFS
+390 VFASVSLIYNAFS
-403 ISVSERTRQFGLLSS
+403 ISVSERTKQFGLLSS
-418 VGATRKQLRRMVL
+418 VGATKKQLRKMVL

-437 SIVGIPLGILV
+437 SAIGIPLGIVV

-457 LLIGDKFFSIVRVD
+457 LLLGDKFSSIVGKAH
-471 IPMRLCVSWQAV
+471 IPLRLCVSWESV
-483 VIAAVIALVTV
+483 VIAAVIALITV

-503 RATGVSAVEA
+503 RATRVSAVEA

-600 DASAAMTPD
+600 DASSAMTPD
-609 ELLELLFS
+609 ALLELLFS
-617 EPNVTGGTYTKKQ
+617 EQNVTGGTYTKKQ

-644 YADRFADFGME
+644 FADRFADFGME
-655 REDAAPKD
+655 SEDAAPKD
-663 FSISGYLYFVADAE
+663 LSISGYLYFVADAE
-677 FNRLLEKYNL
+677 FNRLLEKYDL
-687 KEADYYDRDKPLGI
+687 KEADYYNRDKPLGI

-706 IELDR
+706 IEFDR
-711 RLEKYVTL
+711 RLEKFVTL
-719 DSLQGDGCVIEGL
+719 DTLKGDGCVIEGL

-750 GNKVVLYQN
+750 DNKVVLYQN

-773 SFAKYTLRSEKT
+773 SFAKYTLRSEKN

-825 EYFLTSSDHAAS
+825 EYFLTSSNHTAS
-837 FENLATMLT
+837 FENLATVLT

-888 ANVFNTISTNISLRR
+888 VNVFNTISTNISLRR

-914 TQKGFRRMMNYECLL
+914 TQKGFSRMMNYECLL

-967 IGIAVLSVF
+967 VGIAVMSVF

>member
-1 MIKILLVE
+1 MNVFNKVTLESLEKNRTRTIVT
-9 DDKIIVASLS
+9 IIGIMLS
-19 EYLNSEGYL
+19 
-28 VRSVSGQTAAMKLLA
+28 AAMICA
-43 EEKADLVL
+43 STTLV
-51 LDVSLAEGN
+51 S
-60 GFAACRAIKAEFDIP
+60 
-75 VIFLTASGD
+75 SM
-84 EFSTV
+84 
-89 TGFDLGADDYIPK
+89 
-102 PFRPRELISRIRN
+102 RN
-115 VLRLTGSMGK
+115 FVLRCAIHID
-125 TVKLGD
+125 GD
-131 VVVDTE
+131 W
-137 KGTAVKNSRD
+137 
-147 LFLSALEYGAVYDAA
+147 YGAVYDAA

-209 YYKTMPVHLI
+209 YFETMPVHLI

-321 TKSAD
+321 TKSAE
-326 QSLIHCYFKMHKPA
+326 QSPIHCYFKLHKPA

-348 MGYTQEH
+348 MGYTQEY

-457 LLIGDKFFSIVRVD
+457 LLIGDKFFSIVRVA

-503 RATGVSAVEA
+503 RATRVSAVEA

-609 ELLELLFS
+609 ALLELLFS

-644 YADRFADFGME
+644 FADRFSSFGTE
-655 REDAAPKD
+655 SEDAAPKELG
-663 FSISGYLYFVADAE
+663 ISGYLYFVADAE

-719 DSLQGDGCVIEGL
+719 DTLQGDGCVIEGL

-810 ESVVPEAAL
+810 ESVIPEAAL

-825 EYFLTSSDHAAS
+825 EYFLTSSNHTAS
-837 FENLATMLT
+837 FENLATVLT

>member
-1 MIKILLVE
+1 MNVFNKVTLESLKKNRTRTIVT
-9 DDKIIVASLS
+9 IIGIMLS
-19 EYLNSEGYL
+19 
-28 VRSVSGQTAAMKLLA
+28 AAMICA
-43 EEKADLVL
+43 STTLVSSMQNFVL
-51 LDVSLAEGN
+51 RCEIYS
-60 GFAACRAIKAEFDIP
+60 
-75 VIFLTASGD
+75 SGD
-84 EFSTV
+84 WH
-89 TGFDLGADDYIPK
+89 
-102 PFRPRELISRIRN
+102 
-115 VLRLTGSMGK
+115 
-125 TVKLGD
+125 
-131 VVVDTE
+131 
-137 KGTAVKNSRD
+137 
-147 LFLSALEYGAVYDAA
+147 GAVYDAA
-162 YKDYEDIRDSDR
+162 YKDYEDIRDSGR
-174 VSSAAYAQVLGYA
+174 VSFAAYAQVLGYA

-209 YYKTMPVHLI
+209 YFKTMPVHLI

-260 GRRLGQDTPVYTY
+260 GRRLGQDTPVYAY

-326 QSLIHCYFKMHKPA
+326 QAPIHCYFKLHKPA

-348 MGYTQEH
+348 MGYTQEY

-457 LLIGDKFFSIVRVD
+457 LLIGDKFISIVRVD

-503 RATGVSAVEA
+503 RATRVSAVEA

-600 DASAAMTPD
+600 DASSAMTPD
-609 ELLELLFS
+609 ALLELLFS
-617 EPNVTGGTYTKKQ
+617 EQNVTGGTYTKKQ

-655 REDAAPKD
+655 REDAAPKELG
-663 FSISGYLYFVADAE
+663 ISGYLYFVADAE
-677 FNRLLEKYNL
+677 FNRLLKKYDL

-719 DSLQGDGCVIEGL
+719 DTLKGDGCVIEGL

-825 EYFLTSSDHAAS
+825 EYFLTSSDHTAS
-837 FENLATMLT
+837 FENLATVLT

-859 ANAETNRNVV
+859 ANEETNRNVI

-985 SMSKV
+985 AMRKV

>member
-1 MIKILLVE
+1 MNVFNKVTLESLKKNRTRTIVT
-9 DDKIIVASLS
+9 IIGIMLS
-19 EYLNSEGYL
+19 
-28 VRSVSGQTAAMKLLA
+28 AAMICA
-43 EEKADLVL
+43 STTLVSSMQNFVL
-51 LDVSLAEGN
+51 RCEIYS
-60 GFAACRAIKAEFDIP
+60 
-75 VIFLTASGD
+75 SGD
-84 EFSTV
+84 W
-89 TGFDLGADDYIPK
+89 
-102 PFRPRELISRIRN
+102 
-115 VLRLTGSMGK
+115 
-125 TVKLGD
+125 
-131 VVVDTE
+131 
-137 KGTAVKNSRD
+137 
-147 LFLSALEYGAVYDAA
+147 YGAVYDAA

-209 YYKTMPVHLI
+209 YFETMPVHLI

-273 DSETQVEIM
+273 DSETQVEVM

-304 TFEDYS
+304 AFEDYS

-321 TKSAD
+321 TESAD
-326 QSLIHCYFKMHKPA
+326 QAPIHCYFKLHKPA

-348 MGYTQEH
+348 MGYTQEY

-503 RATGVSAVEA
+503 RATRVSAVEA

-527 RTSKLAYKLFGLPG
+527 RTSKLAYRLFGLPG

-600 DASAAMTPD
+600 DASSAMTPD
-609 ELLELLFS
+609 ALLELLFS
-617 EPNVTGGTYTKKQ
+617 ESNVTGGTYTKKQ

-644 YADRFADFGME
+644 FADRFADFGME
-655 REDAAPKD
+655 REDAAPKEL
-663 FSISGYLYFVADAE
+663 SISGYLYFVADTE

-687 KEADYYDRDKPLGI
+687 KEADYYDRGNPLGI

-706 IELDR
+706 IEFDR

-719 DSLQGDGCVIEGL
+719 DTLQGDGCMIEGL

-759 RDNENDIIELPYEE
+759 RDNESDIIELPYGE

-825 EYFLTSSDHAAS
+825 EYFLTSSNHTAS
-837 FENLATMLT
+837 FENLAPVLT

-869 TIIRV
+869 TIMLQIRDILLKSDKLKTSARNNTV
-874 FAYGFIVLISLIAA
+874 KDFEFSYFDDIDDALIEGLEQNQDFFSLLLSNDEIKRQVLGIFTDEIYK
-888 ANVFNTISTNISLRR
+888 SLR
-903 REFAMLKSVGM
+903 EA
-914 TQKGFRRMMNYECLL
+914 
-929 YGSKALLLGLPVSC
+929 
-943 GITYLIYRAVTT
+943 
-955 AYETSFHLPWAA
+955 
-967 IGIAVLSVF
+967 
-976 LVVFATMMY
+976 
-985 SMSKV
+985 
-990 KKDNPIDALK
+990 
-1000 NENL
+1000 

>member
-1 MIKILLVE
+1 MNVFSKVTLESLKKNRTRTVVT
-9 DDKIIVASLS
+9 IIGIMLS
-19 EYLNSEGYL
+19 
-28 VRSVSGQTAAMKLLA
+28 AAMICA
-43 EEKADLVL
+43 STTFVSSMQSFVL
-51 LDVSLAEGN
+51 RCEIYS
-60 GFAACRAIKAEFDIP
+60 
-75 VIFLTASGD
+75 SGD
-84 EFSTV
+84 WH
-89 TGFDLGADDYIPK
+89 
-102 PFRPRELISRIRN
+102 
-115 VLRLTGSMGK
+115 
-125 TVKLGD
+125 
-131 VVVDTE
+131 
-137 KGTAVKNSRD
+137 
-147 LFLSALEYGAVYDAA
+147 GAVYDAA

-187 KIDSANERKPYLYV
+187 KIDSANEYKPYLYV

-209 YYKTMPVHLI
+209 YFKTMPVHLL

-260 GRRLGQDTPVYTY
+260 GKRLGQDTPVYTY
-273 DSETQVEIM
+273 DSETQVEVM

-321 TKSAD
+321 TKSAN
-326 QSLIHCYFKMHKPA
+326 QAPIHCYFKLHKPA

-348 MGYTQEH
+348 MGYTQEY

-418 VGATRKQLRRMVL
+418 VGATRKQLRRMVI
-431 FEALAV
+431 FEALTV
-437 SIVGIPLGILV
+437 SAVGIPLGILV

-457 LLIGDKFFSIVRVD
+457 LLIGDKFSSLVRAD

-483 VIAAVIALVTV
+483 VIAAAIALITV

-503 RATGVSAVEA
+503 RATRVSAVEA

-609 ELLELLFS
+609 ALLELLFS
-617 EPNVTGGTYTKKQ
+617 EQNVTGGTYTKKQ

-644 YADRFADFGME
+644 FADRFSNFGME
-655 REDAAPKD
+655 SEDRAPKELG
-663 FSISGYLYFVADAE
+663 ISGYLYFVADAE
-677 FNRLLEKYNL
+677 FNRLLEKYDL
-687 KEADYYDRDKPLGI
+687 KEADYYDRDNPLGI

-706 IELDR
+706 IEFDR

-719 DSLQGDGCVIEGL
+719 DTLKGDGCVIEGL

-825 EYFLTSSDHAAS
+825 EYFLTSSNHTAS
-837 FENLATMLT
+837 FENLATVLT

>member
-1 MIKILLVE
+1 MNVFNKVTLASLKQNRTRTVVTIIGIMLSAAMICASTTF
-9 DDKIIVASLS
+9 VASMQ
-19 EYLNSEGYL
+19 N
-28 VRSVSGQTAAMKLLA
+28 
-43 EEKADLVL
+43 
-51 LDVSLAEGN
+51 
-60 GFAACRAIKAEFDIP
+60 F
-75 VIFLTASGD
+75 
-84 EFSTV
+84 
-89 TGFDLGADDYIPK
+89 
-102 PFRPRELISRIRN
+102 
-115 VLRLTGSMGK
+115 VLRYTVYKTG
-125 TVKLGD
+125 D
-131 VVVDTE
+131 WH
-137 KGTAVKNSRD
+137 
-147 LFLSALEYGAVYDAA
+147 GAVYDAA
-162 YKDYEDIRDSDR
+162 YKDYEDIGGSGK
-174 VSSAAYAQVLGYA
+174 VASATYAQTLGYA
-187 KIDSANERKPYLYV
+187 RINSANERKPYLYV
-201 LGGDVASG
+201 LGGDAASG
-209 YYKTMPVHLI
+209 YFETMPVHLTA
-219 LGTLPKDSTE
+219 GELPKSSSE
-229 IILPEHLTSNGKVN
+229 IILPEHLATNGKVS
-243 YKLGDTVTLD
+243 YKIGDTVTFE
-253 VGDRTLD
+253 VGDRILD
-260 GRRLGQDTPVYTY
+260 GKRLGQINPFFTY
-273 DSETQVEIM
+273 DSEIQTEVKNDEK
-282 SGERLENTEPRT
+282 LENTVART
-294 YTVVGIYERP
+294 YTVVGMYERP
-304 TFEDYS
+304 GFENTD
-310 APGYTALTAAD
+310 APGYTALTVAD
-321 TKSAD
+321 RGAD
-326 QSLIHCYFKMHKPA
+326 GQSPIDCHFKMKKPSA
-340 GVYDFMKE
+340 VYDFMKE
-348 MGYTQEH
+348 TGYTDAY
-355 RYAYNTKVLLYS
+355 RYAYNTDVLLYS
-367 GTAPFDSFL
+367 GVSRFDSV
-376 TAFYSLAAIIIALI
+376 TATLYSLAAIVIGLI
-390 VFGSVSLIYNAFS
+390 VFASVSLIYNAFS
-403 ISVSERTRQFGLLSS
+403 ISVSERTKQFGLLSS
-418 VGATRKQLRRMVL
+418 VGATKKQLRKMVL

-437 SIVGIPLGILV
+437 SAIGIPLGIVV

-457 LLIGDKFFSIVRVD
+457 LLLGDKFSSIVGKAH
-471 IPMRLCVSWQAV
+471 IPLRLCVSWESV
-483 VIAAVIALVTV
+483 VIAAVIALITV

-503 RATGVSAVEA
+503 RATRVSAVEA

-600 DASAAMTPD
+600 DASSAMTPD
-609 ELLELLFS
+609 ALLELLFS
-617 EPNVTGGTYTKKQ
+617 EQNVTGGTYTKKQ

-644 YADRFADFGME
+644 FADRFADFGME
-655 REDAAPKD
+655 SEDAAPKD
-663 FSISGYLYFVADAE
+663 LSISGYLYFVADAE
-677 FNRLLEKYNL
+677 FNRLLEKYDL
-687 KEADYYDRDKPLGI
+687 KEADYYNRDKPLGI

-706 IELDR
+706 IEFDR
-711 RLEKYVTL
+711 RLEKFVTL
-719 DSLQGDGCVIEGL
+719 DTLKGDGCVIEGL

-750 GNKVVLYQN
+750 DNKVVLYQN

-825 EYFLTSSDHAAS
+825 EYFLTSSNHTAS
-837 FENLATMLT
+837 FENLATVLT

-888 ANVFNTISTNISLRR
+888 VNVFNTISTNISLRR

-914 TQKGFRRMMNYECLL
+914 TQKGFSRMMNYECLL

-967 IGIAVLSVF
+967 VGIAVMSVF

>member
-1 MIKILLVE
+1 MNVFNKVTLESLKKNRTRTVVT
-9 DDKIIVASLS
+9 IIGIMLS
-19 EYLNSEGYL
+19 
-28 VRSVSGQTAAMKLLA
+28 AAMICA
-43 EEKADLVL
+43 STTFVSSMQNFVL
-51 LDVSLAEGN
+51 RCEIYS
-60 GFAACRAIKAEFDIP
+60 
-75 VIFLTASGD
+75 SGD
-84 EFSTV
+84 WH
-89 TGFDLGADDYIPK
+89 
-102 PFRPRELISRIRN
+102 
-115 VLRLTGSMGK
+115 
-125 TVKLGD
+125 
-131 VVVDTE
+131 
-137 KGTAVKNSRD
+137 
-147 LFLSALEYGAVYDAA
+147 GAVYDAA
-162 YKDYEDIRDSDR
+162 YKDYEDIRDSGK

-187 KIDSANERKPYLYV
+187 KIDSANEYKPYLYV
-201 LGGDVASG
+201 LGGDAASG
-209 YYKTMPVHLI
+209 YFETMPVHLL

-243 YKLGDTVTLD
+243 YTLGDTVTLD

-260 GRRLGQDTPVYTY
+260 GKRLGQDTPVYTY
-273 DSETQVEIM
+273 DSETHTEVM

-326 QSLIHCYFKMHKPA
+326 QTPIHCYFKLHKPA

-348 MGYTQEH
+348 MGYTQEY

-418 VGATRKQLRRMVL
+418 VGATKKQLRRMVL

-437 SIVGIPLGILV
+437 SAVGIPLGILV

-503 RATGVSAVEA
+503 RATRVSAVEA

-600 DASAAMTPD
+600 DASSAMTPD
-609 ELLELLFS
+609 ALLELLFS
-617 EPNVTGGTYTKKQ
+617 EQNVTGGTYTKKQ

-655 REDAAPKD
+655 SEDRAPKD

-687 KEADYYDRDKPLGI
+687 KEADYYDRDKPLGL

-719 DSLQGDGCVIEGL
+719 DTLKGDGCVIEGL

-810 ESVVPEAAL
+810 ESVIPEAAL

-825 EYFLTSSDHAAS
+825 EYFLTSSNHAAS

-859 ANAETNRNVV
+859 ANAETNRNVI

-985 SMSKV
+985 AMRKV

>member
-1 MIKILLVE
+1 MNVFSKVTLESLKKNRTRTVVTIIGILL
-9 DDKIIVASLS
+9 S
-19 EYLNSEGYL
+19 
-28 VRSVSGQTAAMKLLA
+28 AAMICA
-43 EEKADLVL
+43 STTFVSSMQNFVL
-51 LDVSLAEGN
+51 RCEIYS
-60 GFAACRAIKAEFDIP
+60 
-75 VIFLTASGD
+75 SGD
-84 EFSTV
+84 WH
-89 TGFDLGADDYIPK
+89 
-102 PFRPRELISRIRN
+102 
-115 VLRLTGSMGK
+115 
-125 TVKLGD
+125 
-131 VVVDTE
+131 
-137 KGTAVKNSRD
+137 
-147 LFLSALEYGAVYDAA
+147 GAVYDAA
-162 YKDYEDIRDSDR
+162 YKDYEDIRDSGK

-201 LGGDVASG
+201 LGGDAASG
-209 YYKTMPVHLI
+209 YFETMPVHLL

-304 TFEDYS
+304 AFEDYS

-321 TKSAD
+321 PKSAE
-326 QSLIHCYFKMHKPA
+326 QSPIHCYFKLHKPA

-348 MGYTQEH
+348 MGYTQEY

-457 LLIGDKFFSIVRVD
+457 LLIGDKFSSIVRVD

-503 RATGVSAVEA
+503 RATSVSAVEA

-609 ELLELLFS
+609 ALLELLFS

-655 REDAAPKD
+655 REDAVPKEL
-663 FSISGYLYFVADAE
+663 SISGYLYFVADTE

-687 KEADYYDRDKPLGI
+687 KEADYYDREKPLGI

-706 IELDR
+706 IEFDR

-719 DSLQGDGCVIEGL
+719 DTLKGDGCVIEGL

-773 SFAKYTLRSEKT
+773 SFAKYTLWSEKT

-825 EYFLTSSDHAAS
+825 EYFLTSSNHTAS
-837 FENLATMLT
+837 FENLATVLT

-914 TQKGFRRMMNYECLL
+914 TQKGFRRMMNCECLL

>member
-1 MIKILLVE
+1 
-9 DDKIIVASLS
+9 
-19 EYLNSEGYL
+19 
-28 VRSVSGQTAAMKLLA
+28 
-43 EEKADLVL
+43 
-51 LDVSLAEGN
+51 
-60 GFAACRAIKAEFDIP
+60 
-75 VIFLTASGD
+75 
-84 EFSTV
+84 
-89 TGFDLGADDYIPK
+89 
-102 PFRPRELISRIRN
+102 
-115 VLRLTGSMGK
+115 
-125 TVKLGD
+125 
-131 VVVDTE
+131 
-137 KGTAVKNSRD
+137 
-147 LFLSALEYGAVYDAA
+147 
-162 YKDYEDIRDSDR
+162 
-174 VSSAAYAQVLGYA
+174 
-187 KIDSANERKPYLYV
+187 
-201 LGGDVASG
+201 
-209 YYKTMPVHLI
+209 
-219 LGTLPKDSTE
+219 
-229 IILPEHLTSNGKVN
+229 
-243 YKLGDTVTLD
+243 
-253 VGDRTLD
+253 
-260 GRRLGQDTPVYTY
+260 
-273 DSETQVEIM
+273 
-282 SGERLENTEPRT
+282 
-294 YTVVGIYERP
+294 
-304 TFEDYS
+304 
-310 APGYTALTAAD
+310 
-321 TKSAD
+321 
-326 QSLIHCYFKMHKPA
+326 
-340 GVYDFMKE
+340 
-348 MGYTQEH
+348 
-355 RYAYNTKVLLYS
+355 
-367 GTAPFDSFL
+367 
-376 TAFYSLAAIIIALI
+376 
-390 VFGSVSLIYNAFS
+390 
-403 ISVSERTRQFGLLSS
+403 
-418 VGATRKQLRRMVL
+418 
-431 FEALAV
+431 
-437 SIVGIPLGILV
+437 
-448 GIGGIGITL
+448 
-457 LLIGDKFFSIVRVD
+457 
-471 IPMRLCVSWQAV
+471 
-483 VIAAVIALVTV
+483 
-494 LISAWIPSK
+494 
-503 RATGVSAVEA
+503 
-513 IRQSMDIKVSGRPV
+513 
-527 RTSKLAYKLFGLPG
+527 
-541 VLAGKH
+541 
-547 YKRNR
+547 
-552 KKYRTTVVSLFMS
+552 MS

-600 DASAAMTPD
+600 DASSAMTPD
-609 ELLELLFS
+609 ALLELLFS
-617 EPNVTGGTYTKKQ
+617 EQNVTGGTYTKKQ

-655 REDAAPKD
+655 SEDRAPKEL
-663 FSISGYLYFVADAE
+663 SISGYLYFVADAE

-687 KEADYYDRDKPLGI
+687 KEADYYDREKPLGL

-719 DSLQGDGCVIEGL
+719 DTLKGDGCVIEGL

-819 NQFRNT
+819 NQFLNT
-825 EYFLTSSDHAAS
+825 EYFLTSSDHTAS
-837 FENLATMLT
+837 FENLATVLT

-859 ANAETNRNVV
+859 ANAETDRNVV

-943 GITYLIYRAVTT
+943 GITYLIYRAVTR

-985 SMSKV
+985 SMSKI

>member
-1 MIKILLVE
+1 MNVFNKVTLESLKKNRTRTIVT
-9 DDKIIVASLS
+9 IIGIMLS
-19 EYLNSEGYL
+19 
-28 VRSVSGQTAAMKLLA
+28 AAMICA
-43 EEKADLVL
+43 STTFVSSMQNFVL
-51 LDVSLAEGN
+51 RCEIYS
-60 GFAACRAIKAEFDIP
+60 
-75 VIFLTASGD
+75 SGD
-84 EFSTV
+84 WH
-89 TGFDLGADDYIPK
+89 
-102 PFRPRELISRIRN
+102 
-115 VLRLTGSMGK
+115 
-125 TVKLGD
+125 
-131 VVVDTE
+131 
-137 KGTAVKNSRD
+137 
-147 LFLSALEYGAVYDAA
+147 GAVYDAA
-162 YKDYEDIRDSDR
+162 YKDYEDIRDSGR

-209 YYKTMPVHLI
+209 YFKTMPVHLI

-260 GRRLGQDTPVYTY
+260 SRRLGQDTPVYTY
-273 DSETQVEIM
+273 DSETQVEVM

-326 QSLIHCYFKMHKPA
+326 QSPIHCYFKLHKPA

-348 MGYTQEH
+348 MGYTQEY

-403 ISVSERTRQFGLLSS
+403 ISVSERTKQFGLLSS
-418 VGATRKQLRRMVL
+418 VGATKKQLRRMVL

-437 SIVGIPLGILV
+437 SAVGIPLGILV

-457 LLIGDKFFSIVRVD
+457 LLIGDKFSSIVRAD
-471 IPMRLCVSWQAV
+471 IPMRICVSWQAV
-483 VIAAVIALVTV
+483 LIAAAIALVTV

-503 RATGVSAVEA
+503 RATRVSAVEA

-600 DASAAMTPD
+600 EASSAMTPD
-609 ELLELLFS
+609 ALLELLFS
-617 EPNVTGGTYTKKQ
+617 DQNVTGGTYTKKQ

-644 YADRFADFGME
+644 FADRFADFGME

-663 FSISGYLYFVADAE
+663 LGISGYLYFVADTE

-687 KEADYYDRDKPLGI
+687 KEADYYDRDNPLGI

-706 IELDR
+706 IEFDR
-711 RLEKYVTL
+711 RLEKFVTL
-719 DSLQGDGCVIEGL
+719 DTLKGDGCVIEGL

-737 DGYYRKDSRIDEN
+737 DGYYRIDSRIDEN

-759 RDNENDIIELPYEE
+759 RDNESDIIELPYEE

-810 ESVVPEAAL
+810 ESVIPEAAL

-825 EYFLTSSDHAAS
+825 EYFLTSSNHTAS
-837 FENLATMLT
+837 FENLATVLT

>member
-1 MIKILLVE
+1 MNVFSKVTLESLKKNRTRTVVT
-9 DDKIIVASLS
+9 IIGIMLS
-19 EYLNSEGYL
+19 
-28 VRSVSGQTAAMKLLA
+28 AAMICA
-43 EEKADLVL
+43 STTFVSSMQNFVL
-51 LDVSLAEGN
+51 RCEIYS
-60 GFAACRAIKAEFDIP
+60 
-75 VIFLTASGD
+75 SGD
-84 EFSTV
+84 WH
-89 TGFDLGADDYIPK
+89 
-102 PFRPRELISRIRN
+102 
-115 VLRLTGSMGK
+115 
-125 TVKLGD
+125 
-131 VVVDTE
+131 
-137 KGTAVKNSRD
+137 
-147 LFLSALEYGAVYDAA
+147 GAVYDAA
-162 YKDYEDIRDSDR
+162 YKDYEDIRDSGK

-187 KIDSANERKPYLYV
+187 KIDSANEHKPYLYV
-201 LGGDVASG
+201 LGGDAASG
-209 YYKTMPVHLI
+209 YFETMPVHLL
-219 LGTLPKDSTE
+219 LGTLPKDPTE

-243 YKLGDTVTLD
+243 YTLGDTVTLD

-273 DSETQVEIM
+273 DSETHTEVM
-282 SGERLENTEPRT
+282 SGEGLENTEPRT

-304 TFEDYS
+304 AFEDYS

-326 QSLIHCYFKMHKPA
+326 QSPIHCYFKQHKPA

-348 MGYTQEH
+348 MGYTQEY

-418 VGATRKQLRRMVL
+418 VGATKKQLRRMVL

-437 SIVGIPLGILV
+437 SAVGIPLGILV

-503 RATGVSAVEA
+503 RATRVSAVEA

-600 DASAAMTPD
+600 DASSAMTPD
-609 ELLELLFS
+609 ALLELLFS
-617 EPNVTGGTYTKKQ
+617 EQNVTGGTYTKKQ

-644 YADRFADFGME
+644 FADRFSNFGME
-655 REDAAPKD
+655 SEDGAPKELG
-663 FSISGYLYFVADAE
+663 ISGYLYFVADAE

-687 KEADYYDRDKPLGI
+687 KEADYYDRDNPLGI

-706 IELDR
+706 IEFDR
-711 RLEKYVTL
+711 RLEKFVTL
-719 DSLQGDGCVIEGL
+719 DTLKGDGCVIEGL

-759 RDNENDIIELPYEE
+759 RDNESDIIELPYEE

-825 EYFLTSSDHAAS
+825 EYFLTSSNHTAS
-837 FENLATMLT
+837 FENLATVLT

-985 SMSKV
+985 AMRKV

>member
-1 MIKILLVE
+1 MNVFSKVTLESLKKNRTRTIVT
-9 DDKIIVASLS
+9 IIGIMLS
-19 EYLNSEGYL
+19 
-28 VRSVSGQTAAMKLLA
+28 AAMICA
-43 EEKADLVL
+43 STTFVSSMQNFVL
-51 LDVSLAEGN
+51 RCEIYS
-60 GFAACRAIKAEFDIP
+60 
-75 VIFLTASGD
+75 SGD
-84 EFSTV
+84 WH
-89 TGFDLGADDYIPK
+89 
-102 PFRPRELISRIRN
+102 
-115 VLRLTGSMGK
+115 
-125 TVKLGD
+125 
-131 VVVDTE
+131 
-137 KGTAVKNSRD
+137 
-147 LFLSALEYGAVYDAA
+147 GAVYDAA

-209 YYKTMPVHLI
+209 YFKTMPVHLI

-253 VGDRTLD
+253 MGDRTLD
-260 GRRLGQDTPVYTY
+260 GRKLRQDTPVYTY
-273 DSETQVEIM
+273 DSETQVEVM

-304 TFEDYS
+304 AFEDYS

-321 TKSAD
+321 PKSAE
-326 QSLIHCYFKMHKPA
+326 QSPIHCYFKLHKPA

-348 MGYTQEH
+348 MGYTQEY

-503 RATGVSAVEA
+503 RATRVSAVEA
-513 IRQSMDIKVSGRPV
+513 IRQSMDIKVSDRPV

-600 DASAAMTPD
+600 DASSAMTPD
-609 ELLELLFS
+609 ALLELLFS
-617 EPNVTGGTYTKKQ
+617 EQNVTGGTYTKKQ

-644 YADRFADFGME
+644 FADRFSNFGME
-655 REDAAPKD
+655 SEDRAPKELG
-663 FSISGYLYFVADAE
+663 ISGYLYFVADAE

-687 KEADYYDRDKPLGI
+687 KEADYYDRDNPLGI

-706 IELDR
+706 IEFDR

-719 DSLQGDGCVIEGL
+719 DTLKGDGCMIEGL

-759 RDNENDIIELPYEE
+759 RDNESDIIELPYGE

-785 IEEAPFFVSRST
+785 IDEAPFFVSRST

-810 ESVVPEAAL
+810 ESVIPEAAL

-825 EYFLTSSDHAAS
+825 EYFLTSSNHTAS
-837 FENLATMLT
+837 FENLAPVLT

-985 SMSKV
+985 AMRKV

>member
-1 MIKILLVE
+1 MNVFSKVTLESLKKNRTRTVVT
-9 DDKIIVASLS
+9 IIGIMLS
-19 EYLNSEGYL
+19 
-28 VRSVSGQTAAMKLLA
+28 AAMICA
-43 EEKADLVL
+43 STTLVSSMQNFVL
-51 LDVSLAEGN
+51 RCEIYS
-60 GFAACRAIKAEFDIP
+60 
-75 VIFLTASGD
+75 SGD
-84 EFSTV
+84 WH
-89 TGFDLGADDYIPK
+89 
-102 PFRPRELISRIRN
+102 
-115 VLRLTGSMGK
+115 
-125 TVKLGD
+125 
-131 VVVDTE
+131 
-137 KGTAVKNSRD
+137 
-147 LFLSALEYGAVYDAA
+147 GAVYDAA
-162 YKDYEDIRDSDR
+162 YKDYEDIRDSGK

-187 KIDSANERKPYLYV
+187 KIGSANERKPYLYV

-209 YYKTMPVHLI
+209 YFKTMPVHLI

-243 YKLGDTVTLD
+243 YTLGDTVTLE

-260 GRRLGQDTPVYTY
+260 GKRLGQDTPVYTY
-273 DSETQVEIM
+273 DSETHTEVM

-304 TFEDYS
+304 TFEDYA

-326 QSLIHCYFKMHKPA
+326 QSLIHCYFKLHKPA

-348 MGYTQEH
+348 MGYTQEY

-457 LLIGDKFFSIVRVD
+457 LLIGDKFFSIVRVN

-503 RATGVSAVEA
+503 RATRVSAVEA

-577 YMMESAEG
+577 YMTESAEG

-600 DASAAMTPD
+600 DASSAMRPD
-609 ELLELLFS
+609 ALLELLFS
-617 EPNVTGGTYTKKQ
+617 EQNVTGGTYTKKQ

-655 REDAAPKD
+655 REDAAPKELG
-663 FSISGYLYFVADAE
+663 ISGYLYFVADAE
-677 FNRLLEKYNL
+677 FNRLLDKYNL

-706 IELDR
+706 IGFDR

-719 DSLQGDGCVIEGL
+719 DTLKGDGCVIEGL

-773 SFAKYTLRSEKT
+773 SFAKYALRSEKT

-825 EYFLTSSDHAAS
+825 EYFLTSSNHAAS

-955 AYETSFHLPWAA
+955 AYETSFRLPWAA

-985 SMSKV
+985 SMSKI

>member
-1 MIKILLVE
+1 MNVFNKVTLESLKKNRTRTIVT
-9 DDKIIVASLS
+9 IIGIMLS
-19 EYLNSEGYL
+19 
-28 VRSVSGQTAAMKLLA
+28 AAMICA
-43 EEKADLVL
+43 STTFVSSMQNFVL
-51 LDVSLAEGN
+51 RCEIYS
-60 GFAACRAIKAEFDIP
+60 
-75 VIFLTASGD
+75 SGD
-84 EFSTV
+84 WH
-89 TGFDLGADDYIPK
+89 
-102 PFRPRELISRIRN
+102 
-115 VLRLTGSMGK
+115 
-125 TVKLGD
+125 
-131 VVVDTE
+131 
-137 KGTAVKNSRD
+137 
-147 LFLSALEYGAVYDAA
+147 GAVYDAA
-162 YKDYEDIRDSDR
+162 YKDYEDIRDSGK

-187 KIDSANERKPYLYV
+187 KIGSANEYKPYLYV
-201 LGGDVASG
+201 LGGDAASG
-209 YYKTMPVHLI
+209 YFETMPVHLL

-243 YKLGDTVTLD
+243 YTLGDTVTLE
-253 VGDRTLD
+253 VGDRTID
-260 GRRLGQDTPVYTY
+260 GKRLGQDTPVYTY
-273 DSETQVEIM
+273 DSETHTEVM
-282 SGERLENTEPRT
+282 SGEGLENTEPRT

-304 TFEDYS
+304 TFEDYA

-326 QSLIHCYFKMHKPA
+326 QAPIHCYFKLHKPA

-348 MGYTQEH
+348 MGYTQEY

-418 VGATRKQLRRMVL
+418 VGATKKQLRRMVL

-437 SIVGIPLGILV
+437 SAVGIPLGILV

-457 LLIGDKFFSIVRVD
+457 LLIGDKFSSIVRAD

-503 RATGVSAVEA
+503 RATRVSAVEA

-600 DASAAMTPD
+600 DASSAMTPD
-609 ELLELLFS
+609 ALLELLFS

-644 YADRFADFGME
+644 FADRFSSFGTE
-655 REDAAPKD
+655 SEDAAPKELG
-663 FSISGYLYFVADAE
+663 ISGYLYFVADAE
-677 FNRLLEKYNL
+677 FNRLLKKYDL

-719 DSLQGDGCVIEGL
+719 DTLQGDGCVIEGL

-759 RDNENDIIELPYEE
+759 RDNESDIIELPYGE

-825 EYFLTSSDHAAS
+825 EYFLTSSNHTAS
-837 FENLATMLT
+837 FENLASVLT

>member
-1 MIKILLVE
+1 MNVFNKVTLESLKKNRTRTIVT
-9 DDKIIVASLS
+9 IIGIMLS
-19 EYLNSEGYL
+19 
-28 VRSVSGQTAAMKLLA
+28 AAMICA
-43 EEKADLVL
+43 STTLVSSMQNFVL
-51 LDVSLAEGN
+51 RCEIYS
-60 GFAACRAIKAEFDIP
+60 
-75 VIFLTASGD
+75 SGD
-84 EFSTV
+84 WH
-89 TGFDLGADDYIPK
+89 
-102 PFRPRELISRIRN
+102 
-115 VLRLTGSMGK
+115 
-125 TVKLGD
+125 
-131 VVVDTE
+131 
-137 KGTAVKNSRD
+137 
-147 LFLSALEYGAVYDAA
+147 GAVYDAA
-162 YKDYEDIRDSDR
+162 YKDYEDIRDSGK

-187 KIDSANERKPYLYV
+187 KIGSANEYKPYLYV
-201 LGGDVASG
+201 LGGDAASG
-209 YYKTMPVHLI
+209 YFETMPVHLL

-243 YKLGDTVTLD
+243 YTLGDTVTLE

-260 GRRLGQDTPVYTY
+260 GKRLGQDTPVYTY
-273 DSETQVEIM
+273 DSETHTEVM

-326 QSLIHCYFKMHKPA
+326 QAPIHCYFRLHKPA

-348 MGYTQEH
+348 MGYTQEY

-418 VGATRKQLRRMVL
+418 VGATKKQLRGMVL

-437 SIVGIPLGILV
+437 SAVGIPLGILV

-457 LLIGDKFFSIVRVD
+457 LLIGDKFSSIVRAD

-503 RATGVSAVEA
+503 RATRVSAVEA
-513 IRQSMDIKVSGRPV
+513 IRQSMDIKVSGKPV

-600 DASAAMTPD
+600 DASSAMTPD
-609 ELLELLFS
+609 ALLELLFS
-617 EPNVTGGTYTKKQ
+617 EQNVTGGTYTKKQ

-644 YADRFADFGME
+644 FADRFSNFGME
-655 REDAAPKD
+655 REDAAPKEL
-663 FSISGYLYFVADAE
+663 SISGYLYFVADAE

-687 KEADYYDRDKPLGI
+687 KEADYYDREKPLGL

-719 DSLQGDGCVIEGL
+719 DTLQGDGCVIEGL

-825 EYFLTSSDHAAS
+825 EYFLTSSNHTAS
-837 FENLATMLT
+837 FENLATVLT

>member
-1 MIKILLVE
+1 MNVFSKVTLESLKKNRTRTVVTIIGILL
-9 DDKIIVASLS
+9 S
-19 EYLNSEGYL
+19 
-28 VRSVSGQTAAMKLLA
+28 AAMICA
-43 EEKADLVL
+43 STTFVSSMQNFVL
-51 LDVSLAEGN
+51 RCEIYS
-60 GFAACRAIKAEFDIP
+60 
-75 VIFLTASGD
+75 SGD
-84 EFSTV
+84 WH
-89 TGFDLGADDYIPK
+89 
-102 PFRPRELISRIRN
+102 
-115 VLRLTGSMGK
+115 
-125 TVKLGD
+125 
-131 VVVDTE
+131 
-137 KGTAVKNSRD
+137 
-147 LFLSALEYGAVYDAA
+147 GAVYDAA
-162 YKDYEDIRDSDR
+162 YKDYEDIRDSGK

-201 LGGDVASG
+201 LGGDAASG
-209 YYKTMPVHLI
+209 YFETMPVHLL

-260 GRRLGQDTPVYTY
+260 SRRLGQDTPVYTY

-304 TFEDYS
+304 AFEDYS

-321 TKSAD
+321 PKSAE
-326 QSLIHCYFKMHKPA
+326 QSPIHCYFKLHKPA

-348 MGYTQEH
+348 MGYTQEY

-457 LLIGDKFFSIVRVD
+457 LLIGDKFSSIVRVD

-503 RATGVSAVEA
+503 RATSVSAVEA

-609 ELLELLFS
+609 ALLELLFS

-655 REDAAPKD
+655 REDAVPKEL
-663 FSISGYLYFVADAE
+663 SISGYLYFVADTE

-687 KEADYYDRDKPLGI
+687 KEADYYDREKPLGI

-706 IELDR
+706 IEFDR

-719 DSLQGDGCVIEGL
+719 DTLKGDGCVIEGL

-773 SFAKYTLRSEKT
+773 SFAKYTLWSEKT

-797 PVAINM
+797 PVAINL

-825 EYFLTSSDHAAS
+825 EYFLTSSNHTAS
-837 FENLATMLT
+837 FENLATVLT

-985 SMSKV
+985 AMRKV

>member
-1 MIKILLVE
+1 MNVFNNVTLESLEKNRTRTIVT
-9 DDKIIVASLS
+9 IIGIMLS
-19 EYLNSEGYL
+19 
-28 VRSVSGQTAAMKLLA
+28 AAMICA
-43 EEKADLVL
+43 STTLV
-51 LDVSLAEGN
+51 S
-60 GFAACRAIKAEFDIP
+60 
-75 VIFLTASGD
+75 SM
-84 EFSTV
+84 
-89 TGFDLGADDYIPK
+89 
-102 PFRPRELISRIRN
+102 RN
-115 VLRLTGSMGK
+115 FVLRCAIHID
-125 TVKLGD
+125 GD
-131 VVVDTE
+131 W
-137 KGTAVKNSRD
+137 
-147 LFLSALEYGAVYDAA
+147 YGAVYDAA

-209 YYKTMPVHLI
+209 YFKTMPVHLI

-326 QSLIHCYFKMHKPA
+326 QAPIHCYFKLHKPA

-348 MGYTQEH
+348 MGYTQEY

-457 LLIGDKFFSIVRVD
+457 LLIGDKFFSIVRVA

-503 RATGVSAVEA
+503 RATRVSAVEA

-609 ELLELLFS
+609 ALLELLFS

-644 YADRFADFGME
+644 FADRFSNFGME
-655 REDAAPKD
+655 REDAAPKEL
-663 FSISGYLYFVADAE
+663 SISGYLYFVADAE

-719 DSLQGDGCVIEGL
+719 DTLQGDGCVIEGL

-825 EYFLTSSDHAAS
+825 EYFLTSSNHTAS
-837 FENLATMLT
+837 FENLATVLT

>member
-1 MIKILLVE
+1 MNVFNKVTLESLKKNRTRTIVT
-9 DDKIIVASLS
+9 IIGIMLS
-19 EYLNSEGYL
+19 
-28 VRSVSGQTAAMKLLA
+28 AAMTCA
-43 EEKADLVL
+43 STTFVSSMQNFVL
-51 LDVSLAEGN
+51 RCEIYS
-60 GFAACRAIKAEFDIP
+60 
-75 VIFLTASGD
+75 SGD
-84 EFSTV
+84 WH
-89 TGFDLGADDYIPK
+89 
-102 PFRPRELISRIRN
+102 
-115 VLRLTGSMGK
+115 
-125 TVKLGD
+125 
-131 VVVDTE
+131 
-137 KGTAVKNSRD
+137 
-147 LFLSALEYGAVYDAA
+147 GAVYDAA
-162 YKDYEDIRDSDR
+162 YKDYEDIRDSGK

-201 LGGDVASG
+201 LGGDVVSG
-209 YYKTMPVHLI
+209 YFETMPVHLL

-243 YKLGDTVTLD
+243 YKLGDTVTLN
-253 VGDRTLD
+253 VGNRTLD
-260 GRRLGQDTPVYTY
+260 GRRLGQGTPVYTY
-273 DSETQVEIM
+273 DSETQVEVM

-304 TFEDYS
+304 AFEDYS

-326 QSLIHCYFKMHKPA
+326 QAPIHCYFKLHKPA

-348 MGYTQEH
+348 MGYTQEYS
-355 RYAYNTKVLLYS
+355 YAYNTTVLLYS

-457 LLIGDKFFSIVRVD
+457 LLIGDKFSSIVRAD
-471 IPMRLCVSWQAV
+471 IPMRICVSWQAV
-483 VIAAVIALVTV
+483 LIAAVIALVTI

-503 RATGVSAVEA
+503 RATSVSAVEA

-600 DASAAMTPD
+600 DASSAMTPD
-609 ELLELLFS
+609 ALLELLFS
-617 EPNVTGGTYTKKQ
+617 EQNVTGGTYTKKQ

-644 YADRFADFGME
+644 FADRFSNLGME
-655 REDAAPKD
+655 REDAAPKELG
-663 FSISGYLYFVADAE
+663 ISGYLYFVADAE

-711 RLEKYVTL
+711 QLEKYVTL
-719 DSLQGDGCVIEGL
+719 DTLKGDGCMIEGL

-759 RDNENDIIELPYEE
+759 RDNESDIIELPYGE

-825 EYFLTSSDHAAS
+825 EYFLTSSNHTAS
-837 FENLATMLT
+837 FENLATVLT

-859 ANAETNRNVV
+859 ANAETDRNVV

-985 SMSKV
+985 AMSKV

>member
-1 MIKILLVE
+1 MNVFNKVTLESLKKNRTRTIVT
-9 DDKIIVASLS
+9 IIGIMLS
-19 EYLNSEGYL
+19 
-28 VRSVSGQTAAMKLLA
+28 AAMICA
-43 EEKADLVL
+43 STTLV
-51 LDVSLAEGN
+51 S
-60 GFAACRAIKAEFDIP
+60 
-75 VIFLTASGD
+75 SM
-84 EFSTV
+84 
-89 TGFDLGADDYIPK
+89 
-102 PFRPRELISRIRN
+102 RN
-115 VLRLTGSMGK
+115 FVLRCAIHID
-125 TVKLGD
+125 GD
-131 VVVDTE
+131 W
-137 KGTAVKNSRD
+137 
-147 LFLSALEYGAVYDAA
+147 YGAVYDAA
-162 YKDYEDIRDSDR
+162 YKDYEDIRNSDR
-174 VSSAAYAQVLGYA
+174 VSSTAYAQVLGYA

-209 YYKTMPVHLI
+209 YFKTMPVHLI

-326 QSLIHCYFKMHKPA
+326 QSPIHCYFKLHKPA

-348 MGYTQEH
+348 MGYTQEY

-503 RATGVSAVEA
+503 RATRVSAVEA

-600 DASAAMTPD
+600 DASSAMTPD
-609 ELLELLFS
+609 ALLELLFS
-617 EPNVTGGTYTKKQ
+617 EQNVTGGTYTKKQ

-644 YADRFADFGME
+644 FADRFADFGME
-655 REDAAPKD
+655 REDAAPKNL
-663 FSISGYLYFVADAE
+663 SISGYLYFVADAE

-687 KEADYYDRDKPLGI
+687 KEADYYDRDNPLGI

-719 DSLQGDGCVIEGL
+719 DTLKGDGCVIEGL

-825 EYFLTSSDHAAS
+825 EYFLTSSNHTAS
-837 FENLATMLT
+837 FENLAPVLT

-869 TIIRV
+869 TIVRV

-914 TQKGFRRMMNYECLL
+914 TQKGFRRMMNCECLL

-955 AYETSFHLPWAA
+955 AYETFFHLPWAA

-976 LVVFATMMY
+976 LVVFATMIYAMR
-985 SMSKV
+985 KA

>member
-1 MIKILLVE
+1 MNVFNKVTLESLKKNRTRTVVT
-9 DDKIIVASLS
+9 IIGIMLS
-19 EYLNSEGYL
+19 
-28 VRSVSGQTAAMKLLA
+28 AAMICA
-43 EEKADLVL
+43 STTFVSSMQNFVL
-51 LDVSLAEGN
+51 RCEIYS
-60 GFAACRAIKAEFDIP
+60 
-75 VIFLTASGD
+75 SGD
-84 EFSTV
+84 WH
-89 TGFDLGADDYIPK
+89 
-102 PFRPRELISRIRN
+102 
-115 VLRLTGSMGK
+115 
-125 TVKLGD
+125 
-131 VVVDTE
+131 
-137 KGTAVKNSRD
+137 
-147 LFLSALEYGAVYDAA
+147 GAVYDAA

-209 YYKTMPVHLI
+209 YFKTMPVHLI

-243 YKLGDTVTLD
+243 YKLGDTITLD
-253 VGDRTLD
+253 VGDRMLD

-273 DSETQVEIM
+273 DSETQVDVM
-282 SGERLENTEPRT
+282 SGERLKNTEPRT

-326 QSLIHCYFKMHKPA
+326 QAPIHCYFKLHKPA

-348 MGYTQEH
+348 MGYTQEY

-418 VGATRKQLRRMVL
+418 VGATRKQLLRMVL

-503 RATGVSAVEA
+503 RATRVSAVEA

-600 DASAAMTPD
+600 DASFAMTPD
-609 ELLELLFS
+609 ALLELLFS
-617 EPNVTGGTYTKKQ
+617 DQNVTGGTYTKKQ

-644 YADRFADFGME
+644 FADRFSNFGME
-655 REDAAPKD
+655 SEDRAPKELG
-663 FSISGYLYFVADAE
+663 ISGYLYFVADAE

-719 DSLQGDGCVIEGL
+719 DTLKGDGCVIEGL

-825 EYFLTSSDHAAS
+825 EYFLTSSNHTAS
-837 FENLATMLT
+837 FENLATVLT

-914 TQKGFRRMMNYECLL
+914 TQEGFRRMMNCECLL

-985 SMSKV
+985 AMRKV

>member
-1 MIKILLVE
+1 MNVFNNVTLESLEKNRTRTIVT
-9 DDKIIVASLS
+9 IIGIMLS
-19 EYLNSEGYL
+19 
-28 VRSVSGQTAAMKLLA
+28 AAMICA
-43 EEKADLVL
+43 STTLV
-51 LDVSLAEGN
+51 S
-60 GFAACRAIKAEFDIP
+60 
-75 VIFLTASGD
+75 SM
-84 EFSTV
+84 
-89 TGFDLGADDYIPK
+89 
-102 PFRPRELISRIRN
+102 RN
-115 VLRLTGSMGK
+115 FVLRCAIHID
-125 TVKLGD
+125 GD
-131 VVVDTE
+131 W
-137 KGTAVKNSRD
+137 
-147 LFLSALEYGAVYDAA
+147 YGAVYDAA

-209 YYKTMPVHLI
+209 YFKTMPVHLI

-273 DSETQVEIM
+273 DSETQVDVM
-282 SGERLENTEPRT
+282 SGERLKNTEPRT

-326 QSLIHCYFKMHKPA
+326 QAPIHCYFKLHKPA

-348 MGYTQEH
+348 MGYTQEY

-418 VGATRKQLRRMVL
+418 VGATRKQLLRMVL

-457 LLIGDKFFSIVRVD
+457 LLIGDKFFSIVRVA

-503 RATGVSAVEA
+503 RATRVSAVEA

-609 ELLELLFS
+609 ALLELLFS

-644 YADRFADFGME
+644 FADRFSSFGTE
-655 REDAAPKD
+655 SEDAAPKELG
-663 FSISGYLYFVADAE
+663 ISGYLYFVADAE

-719 DSLQGDGCVIEGL
+719 DTLQGDGCVIEGL

-810 ESVVPEAAL
+810 ESVIPEAAL

-825 EYFLTSSDHAAS
+825 EYFLTSSNHTAS
-837 FENLATMLT
+837 FENLATVLT

>member
-1 MIKILLVE
+1 MNVFNKVTLESLKKNRTRTIVT
-9 DDKIIVASLS
+9 IIGIMLS
-19 EYLNSEGYL
+19 
-28 VRSVSGQTAAMKLLA
+28 AAMVCA
-43 EEKADLVL
+43 STTLVSSMQNFVL
-51 LDVSLAEGN
+51 RCEIYS
-60 GFAACRAIKAEFDIP
+60 
-75 VIFLTASGD
+75 SGD
-84 EFSTV
+84 WH
-89 TGFDLGADDYIPK
+89 
-102 PFRPRELISRIRN
+102 
-115 VLRLTGSMGK
+115 
-125 TVKLGD
+125 
-131 VVVDTE
+131 
-137 KGTAVKNSRD
+137 
-147 LFLSALEYGAVYDAA
+147 GAVYDAA

-209 YYKTMPVHLI
+209 YFETMPVHLI

-326 QSLIHCYFKMHKPA
+326 QSLIHCYFKLHKPA
-340 GVYDFMKE
+340 GVYDFMRE
-348 MGYTQEH
+348 MGYTQEY

-376 TAFYSLAAIIIALI
+376 TAFYSLAAIIISLI

-503 RATGVSAVEA
+503 RATRVSAVEA

-591 FDLIYAAES
+591 FDLIYATES

-609 ELLELLFS
+609 ALLELLFS
-617 EPNVTGGTYTKKQ
+617 EQNVTSGTYTKKQ

-644 YADRFADFGME
+644 FAGRFADFGME
-655 REDAAPKD
+655 REDAAPKELG
-663 FSISGYLYFVADAE
+663 ISGYLYFVADAE

-687 KEADYYDRDKPLGI
+687 KEADYYDRDKPLGL

-719 DSLQGDGCVIEGL
+719 DTLKGDGCVIEGL

-759 RDNENDIIELPYEE
+759 RDNENDIIELPHEE

-810 ESVVPEAAL
+810 ENVVPEAAL

-859 ANAETNRNVV
+859 ANAETNRNVI

-914 TQKGFRRMMNYECLL
+914 TQKGFRRMMNCECLL

-943 GITYLIYRAVTT
+943 SITYLIYRAVTT

-985 SMSKV
+985 AMRKV